1 MTTVLAPP
9 VTGVLPELREGTAR
23 SATLLPVIVGAV
35 TFAVSVAA
43 SWQPSYWGDEAASV
57 MSAQRSLGS
66 LFDML
71 GHIDAVHGT
80 YYFFLHFWIEAFG
93 ASEFSTRLPSAI
105 AVGVAAAGIVVLVR
119 ALINTR
125 VAVIAGLVFAVL
137 PRVTYMGAEARSM
150 AIATAIGVWL
160 TVLLVH
166 VLRSPGLRSATQ
178 QRARLLWWA
187 GYAVLLSIGIYMFL
201 YVALLIPVHAVL
213 VLLMNRRRE
222 TLFSWTAS
230 VVAGAL
236 VSLPV
241 LLSGVHERQQI
252 AFIGRRPDVSLT
264 DAAVHQWFG
273 NRPLAV
279 WAWGLIAL
287 AVVVVGLGL
296 LRRHRDLGLTR
307 ATLSASTRAK
317 PGTATTLLIA
327 LAWML
332 IPSAILFLGTR
343 YLTPMYSLRYL
354 SICAPAAAIGIA
366 IGIASF
372 RSRWL
377 RLGALLL
384 VFVLAVPTYVSQR
397 GEFGK
402 NYGSDWRQ
410 AAAVIKQ
417 SATDGDA
424 VVFDESNRPSRR
436 VRLAMHLYPDAFTG
450 LNDVTLKSP
459 YQANTGLWDTVTPLK
474 DSTTA
479 LTGTNR
485 VWLLQYSGSS
495 EEKAG
500 TDVATLK
507 GLGFTESSVTLVN
520 RTTITEMTR

>member
-1 MTTVLAPP
+1 MTSVLAPP
-9 VTGVLPELREGTAR
+9 VTGVLPEPRQGTAR
-23 SATLLPVIVGAV
+23 SATLPPVLVGAV
-35 TFAVSVAA
+35 AFVISAAA

-66 LFDML
+66 LFNLL

-80 YYFFLHFWIEAFG
+80 YYLFLHFWIEAFG

-105 AVGVAAAGIVVLVR
+105 AVGIAAAGIVVLVR
-119 ALINTR
+119 TLINPR

-166 VLRSPGLRSATQ
+166 VLRSAPPQSAA
-178 QRARLLWWA
+178 QRRVRLLWWT
-187 GYAVLLSIGIYMFL
+187 GYAVLLSFGIYMFL
-201 YVALLIPVHAVL
+201 YVALLIPAHAVT
-213 VLLMNRRRE
+213 VLLMNRKRE
-222 TLFSWTAS
+222 ALFGWTAS
-230 VVAGAL
+230 VAAGL
-236 VSLPV
+236 VLAIPV
-241 LLSGVHERQQI
+241 LWFGAHERQQI

-279 WAWGLIAL
+279 AAWALIAL
-287 AVVVVGLGL
+287 AVVVVAVGVL
-296 LRRHRDLGLTR
+296 RHRREYGR
-307 ATLSASTRAK
+307 SATTS
-317 PGTATTLLIA
+317 TATTLIIA

-343 YLTPMYSLRYL
+343 FLTPMYSLRYL
-354 SICAPAAAIGIA
+354 SICAPAAAIAIA

-377 RLGALLL
+377 RISALLL
-384 VFVLAVPTYVSQR
+384 VVVLAVPTYLSQR

-402 NYGSDWRQ
+402 NFGSDWRQ
-410 AAAVIKQ
+410 AADVIAQ

-424 VVFDESNRPSRR
+424 VVFDESNRPSRN

-450 LNDVTLKSP
+450 LKDVTLASP
-459 YQANTGLWDTVTPLK
+459 YQENDGLWDRVAPLEE
-474 DSTTA
+474 STNS
-479 LTGTNR
+479 LVGTNR

-495 EEKAG
+495 EEEAG

-507 GLGFTESSVTLVN
+507 SLGFTESSVTLVN